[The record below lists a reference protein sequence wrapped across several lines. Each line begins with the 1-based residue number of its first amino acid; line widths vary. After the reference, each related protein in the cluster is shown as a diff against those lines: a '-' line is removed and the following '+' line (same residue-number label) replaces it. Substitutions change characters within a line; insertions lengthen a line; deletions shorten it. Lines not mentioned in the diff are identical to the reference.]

1 MRTQKQLIK
10 TTCPELKTIFIN
22 IYLKESMK
30 EIQFD
35 NKIDKKRRF
44 FLSEY
49 SIISAK
55 LDISYKVKIM
65 RVLNLDSIKM
75 KKLFFRLFSNGK

>member
-1 MRTQKQLIK
+1 
-10 TTCPELKTIFIN
+10 
-22 IYLKESMK
+22 MK